1 MLLKKKWKKEHDML
15 LRHTPTEVKERTA
28 LTVNPA
34 KTCQP
39 IGAMYAAL
47 GIHRCLP
54 HSHGSQGCCA
64 YHRSMLTRH
73 YKEPVFASTSSFT
86 EGSSVFGGQANMLQ
100 SITNIFSVYEPDVIA
115 VHTTCLSETIGDDL
129 AQITTKAR
137 EEGKIPEGKHVINA
151 STPSY
156 VGSHVTGFASMVKSM
171 VTSFSKSTGQ
181 KENYINLIPGYV
193 EPSDMVEV
201 RRIADEMEIDTIMFP
216 DTSGIL
222 NGPLNGKGGMYPEG
236 GTTVNDLMY
245 TGDAKATI
253 ALGPLSSGPAAK
265 TLDTKCKVPCEI
277 LDIPVGLLAT
287 DRYVQKL
294 SEVSGKPVPDS
305 VAYERGQLV
314 DIISDMHQYFYDKKV
329 AVSADPDILIPLVE
343 FLISV
348 DMKPVHIVT
357 GTPGKKILKRLKE
370 LTDSLPY
377 DVNISVPGDLF
388 KLHQWIKNEP
398 VDLLIGNTY
407 MKYIARD
414 EDTPLIRYGFPIVDR
429 VGHSYFPTTGYK
441 GGIRLLEKILDA
453 ILDRKD
459 RDSEERSFELVM

>member
-1 MLLKKKWKKEHDML
+1 ML
-15 LRHTPTEVKERTA
+15 LRHTPKEIKERKA

-47 GIHRCLP
+47 GINRCLP

-100 SITNIFSVYEPDVIA
+100 AINNIFSVYDPDVIA
-115 VHTTCLSETIGDDL
+115 IHTTCLSETIGDDL
-129 AQITTKAR
+129 VQIAAKAR
-137 EEGKIPEGKHVINA
+137 EDGKVPEGKFIINA

-156 VGSHVTGFASMVKSM
+156 VGSHVTGFANMVKAM
-171 VTSFSKSTGQ
+171 VDYFSQNTGQ
-181 KENYINLIPGYV
+181 KEKFINIIPGYV
-193 EPSDMVEV
+193 EPSDMAEI
-201 RRIADEMEIDTIMFP
+201 RRIADEMGVKNIMFP

-222 NGPLNGKGGMYPEG
+222 NGPITGKGEMFPEG
-236 GTTVNDLMY
+236 GVSVDDLMY
-245 TGDAKATI
+245 TGDAKRTI
-253 ALGPLSSGPAAK
+253 ALGEFSSGPAAK
-265 TLDTKCKVPCEI
+265 ALDTKCKVPCEI
-277 LDIPVGLLAT
+277 MDVPIGLLAT

-294 SEVSGKPVPDS
+294 SEVSGKPVADS
-305 VAYERGQLV
+305 LAYERGQLV
-314 DIISDMHQYFYDKKV
+314 DVITDMHQYFFDKKV
-329 AVSADPDILIPLVE
+329 AIAGDPDQIIPLVE

-357 GTPGKKILKRLKE
+357 GTAGKRIEKRLKE

-377 DVNISVPGDLF
+377 DVNIKVAGDMF
-388 KLHQWIKNEP
+388 TLHQWIKNEP

-407 MKYIARD
+407 MKYISRD
-414 EDTPLIRYGFPIVDR
+414 EDIPLVRFGFPVVDR

-441 GGIRLLEKILDA
+441 GGIRLLEKILDRF
-453 ILDRKD
+453 LDRQD
-459 RDSEERSFELVM
+459 RDAPEKSFELVM